1 MDEMSRKARNYKG
14 PSDSDNTAQWPQT
27 EVLWPL
33 RTPNGDLPARGHADR
48 DRQGRFLNGNQAAY
62 QHGARSRAVLRGL
75 TQGAEASEA
84 LIAHRRE
91 IEADLG
97 DAVSRIKS
105 DLVARY
111 VECCAMANFLGH
123 DVAARGALTARGRS
137 RAALNAYLS
146 VLDRQHRL
154 AGAIGLER
162 HQKPV
167 SLLAELINAGDG
179 S

>member
-1 MDEMSRKARNYKG
+1 MNAKPRN
-14 PSDSDNTAQWPQT
+14 DSKLSLAPVAQTTDMCQT
-27 EVLWPL
+27 VA
-33 RTPNGDLPARGHADR
+33 PNGEPPPSGHADR
-48 DRQGRFLNGNQAAY
+48 DPRGRFVSGNLAAF
-62 QHGARSRAVLRGL
+62 QHGARSKAVLSGL
-75 TQGAEASEA
+75 TEGAEASRA

-97 DAVSRIKS
+97 DGTSRVKR

-123 DVAARGALTARGRS
+123 DVAARGVLTARGRS

-154 AGAIGLER
+154 GTSIGLER
-162 HQKPV
+162 HEKPV
-167 SLLAELINAGDG
+167 SLLAELIDGDG

>member
-1 MDEMSRKARNYKG
+1 MNAKGNNDSGFSNGGNSKQLAQTDDMCQSRAPCGESQRSG
-14 PSDSDNTAQWPQT
+14 TS
-27 EVLWPL
+27 
-33 RTPNGDLPARGHADR
+33 DR
-48 DRQGRFLNGNQAAY
+48 DPRGRFVSGNLAAF
-62 QHGARSRAVLRGL
+62 QHGARSKAVLQGL
-75 TQGAEASEA
+75 TQGAEASRVLA
-84 LIAHRRE
+84 AHRRE

-97 DAVSRIKS
+97 DTMSRVKR

-123 DVAARGALTARGRS
+123 DVAARGVLTARGRS

-154 AGAIGLER
+154 AVAIGLER
-162 HQKPV
+162 HQQPV
-167 SLLAELINAGDG
+167 SLLAELTAGDG

>member
-1 MDEMSRKARNYKG
+1 MSAKG
-14 PSDSDNTAQWPQT
+14 SHDSGFPNDSDTKQLAQMDDMCQSRAPCGESQRSGT
-27 EVLWPL
+27 S
-33 RTPNGDLPARGHADR
+33 DR
-48 DRQGRFLNGNQAAY
+48 DPRGRFVSGNQAAY
-62 QHGARSRAVLRGL
+62 QHGARSRAVLQGL
-75 TQGAEASEA
+75 THGAEASRE

-97 DAVSRIKS
+97 DGTSRVKR

-123 DVAARGALTARGRS
+123 DVAARGVLTARGRS

-154 AGAIGLER
+154 AVAIGLER
-162 HQKPV
+162 HQQPV
-167 SLLAELINAGDG
+167 SLLAELTAGDG

>member
-1 MDEMSRKARNYKG
+1 MGRKSNDNRHITRNG
-14 PSDSDNTAQWPQT
+14 WRCALEQESELVQLPA
-27 EVLWPL
+27 
-33 RTPNGDLPARGHADR
+33 PNGELPSSGTADR
-48 DRQGRFLNGNQAAY
+48 DPRGRFVSGNLAAF
-62 QHGARSRAVLRGL
+62 QHGARSKAVLQGL
-75 TQGAEASEA
+75 TQGAEASRVLA
-84 LIAHRRE
+84 AHRRE

-97 DAVSRIKS
+97 DTMSRVKR

-123 DVAARGALTARGRS
+123 DVAARGVLTARGRS

-154 AGAIGLER
+154 AVAIGLER
-162 HQKPV
+162 HQQPV
-167 SLLAELINAGDG
+167 SLLAELTAGDG

>member
-1 MDEMSRKARNYKG
+1 MDEMSKKDRNYKSS
-14 PSDSDNTAQWPQT
+14 SDSDNTAQWPQT

-33 RTPNGDLPARGHADR
+33 RTPNGDLPARGHTDR
-48 DRQGRFLNGNQAAY
+48 DPQGRFLNGNQAAY

-75 TQGAEASEA
+75 TQGAEASVA

-146 VLDRQHRL
+146 LLDRQHRL
-154 AGAIGLER
+154 GTSIGLER
-162 HQKPV
+162 HEKPV
-167 SLLAELINAGDG
+167 SLLAELIDGDG